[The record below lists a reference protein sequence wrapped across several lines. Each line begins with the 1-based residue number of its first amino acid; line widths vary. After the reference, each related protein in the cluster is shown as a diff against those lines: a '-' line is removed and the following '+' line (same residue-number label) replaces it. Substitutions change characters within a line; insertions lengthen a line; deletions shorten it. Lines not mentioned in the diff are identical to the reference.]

1 MLTYIPAKGL
11 TLPNKTGDVTTTVS
25 ILIPAASYRQ
35 FLLKLVK
42 SKNMVPSLEM
52 DGGINT
58 VLIYMLVSL
67 KKKKPHNDLLVLRA
81 EV

>member
-11 TLPNKTGDVTTTVS
+11 TLPNKTGDVTTMVS
-25 ILIPAASYRQ
+25 ILIPGATYRQ
-35 FLLKLVK
+35 FLLVK

-58 VLIYMLVSL
+58 VLIY
-67 KKKKPHNDLLVLRA
+67 VLA
-81 EV
+81 S

>member
-11 TLPNKTGDVTTTVS
+11 TLHNKTGDVITTGDVTTTVS
-25 ILIPAASYRQ
+25 IVIPRASYRQ

-52 DGGINT
+52 EGGINT
-58 VLIYMLVSL
+58 VLIYLLVS
-67 KKKKPHNDLLVLRA
+67 
-81 EV
+81 